1 MTILTAINEVGDV
14 VGLDPFTSVY
24 GADDANAKTM
34 MEIAKQAGD
43 EIARRV
49 DWQRMLKQVTPSVAV
64 YVLPDDYNRMTP
76 GGALRSPTGEFARPV
91 LSSGQWAVISAVPSA
106 QPYFFIKA
114 NVIGI
119 SPVSFAAT
127 AIMDYVSKNW
137 IKTNA
142 GIEKDTFSADDDTVL
157 FPERLLIKN
166 ILWRWRRQKG
176 FEFEDFLSEF
186 EADLIAE
193 IRADRG
199 DQ

>member
-14 VGLDPFTSVY
+14 VGLDAFTSVY
-24 GADDANAKTM
+24 GTDDPNAKTM
-34 MEIAKQAGD
+34 MALATEAGA

-49 DWQRMLKQVTPSVAV
+49 DWQLMLKQVTPSVASF
-64 YVLPDDYNRMTP
+64 VLPADYNRMTP
-76 GGALRSPTGEFARPV
+76 GGALRSPAGEFARPV
-91 LSSGQWAVISAVPSA
+91 LSSGQWAVISASPSV
-106 QPYFFIKA
+106 QPYFFIKG

-142 GIEKDTFSADDDTVL
+142 SVERDTFSADDDTVL
-157 FPERLLIKN
+157 FPERLLVKN
-166 ILWRWRRQKG
+166 LLWRWRRQKG
-176 FEFEDFLSEF
+176 FEFEDYLSEF